1 MNAMA
6 MPAMMPMMGAMP
18 MGGMSMPMP
27 MPMMNPMMQM
37 AGAMPMMNPM
47 MPMAGAMGMPM
58 MMCKMSY
65 DVTSN
70 GMNCEITPLDPSMR
84 DMLVQYCKQ
93 MTMMM
98 GNGMP
103 MIMMCGMMGLC
114 ATR

>member
-1 MNAMA
+1 MA

-18 MGGMSMPMP
+18 MGGMP

-37 AGAMPMMNPM
+37 GGAMPMMNPM
-47 MPMAGAMGMPM
+47 MPMPMAGPMGMPM

-65 DVTSN
+65 DITSN

-114 ATR
+114 CTR